1 LSRGAG
7 KEASG
12 AGGRGKG
19 KNSVGSNSNTS
30 IFNFADAMG
39 EGNAHMAR
47 LLVLYLY
54 NQEKVAPVGP
64 LGCVQL
70 RCSTYDRTYFTPVP
84 FVECLDTRAVLS
96 LDTGRLFV
104 RTKSGLTVFF
114 DMKRCIWRSAEF
126 SWPLNQ
132 LGVDDQQWDKSIHKP
147 WLAFPWGDPGVVR
160 VNVSG
165 EGLVPSVSVIFFF
178 KHLFDREM
186 QKQKPYAGPLVGF
199 RPFIRCHGHIDLTM
213 GNPVPKILNRLHL
226 GLRFLPA
233 EELWRQRTVALFL
246 AHHPRAGSLS
256 RIRVLDVETL
266 RRIMQMEKCSTASV
280 HTVSGIDG
288 GIPFP

>member
-1 LSRGAG
+1 MSRGAG

-30 IFNFADAMG
+30 IFNFADTMG

-126 SWPLNQ
+126 SWPLISSALTISTDSAVGPKHSQ
-132 LGVDDQQWDKSIHKP
+132 TVARLSLGGS
-147 WLAFPWGDPGVVR
+147 WGRAGKCVR
-160 VNVSG
+160 G
-165 EGLVPSVSVIFFF
+165 GTGPQCKCDFFF
-178 KHLFDREM
+178 
-186 QKQKPYAGPLVGF
+186 
-199 RPFIRCHGHIDLTM
+199 
-213 GNPVPKILNRLHL
+213 
-226 GLRFLPA
+226 
-233 EELWRQRTVALFL
+233 
-246 AHHPRAGSLS
+246 
-256 RIRVLDVETL
+256 
-266 RRIMQMEKCSTASV
+266 
-280 HTVSGIDG
+280 
-288 GIPFP
+288 